1 MVEKVIKLIETFFEG
16 TKVIVDPTNDR
27 VLIIDYFGIVKK
39 WPIDFDMVEA
49 FESLSHLPNVNKD
62 IPLGIWC
69 VMVEEIIFPLYRDEF
84 KSLSREMKIDEVLKK
99 GR

>member
-49 FESLSHLPNVNKD
+49 FESLSHLA
-62 IPLGIWC
+62 L
-69 VMVEEIIFPLYRDEF
+69 VEEIIFPLYRDEF